1 MRIFCRHNR
10 LKLIEDKI
18 DLILGKENAIM
29 SGLTDLQDVV
39 VKLQADVKA
48 LQDIVQRAI
57 SGIQTAGDPDA
68 AVEAASQALSALD
81 DALEAVNTSLA
92 AALPPAT
99 SASST

>member
-57 SGIQTAGDPDA
+57 SAIQTAGDPDA

-81 DALEAVNTSLA
+81 DALEAVNRCRKNLYA
-92 AALPPAT
+92 A
-99 SASST
+99 